1 MPWKIENY
9 VTRDGTEPVQEWLNE
24 LSDKKL
30 KAKMYTGISK
40 LGTHGVDILIK
51 TDLLKRISG
60 DDYDLYEL
68 RGGQGRITV
77 YFDRE
82 LIGFVLLNAFLKK
95 RQKENR
101 RIEEARRFLHDY
113 LDRKRR

>member
-40 LGTHGVDILIK
+40 LV
-51 TDLLKRISG
+51 SC
-60 DDYDLYEL
+60 
-68 RGGQGRITV
+68 
-77 YFDRE
+77 
-82 LIGFVLLNAFLKK
+82 AFK
-95 RQKENR
+95 
-101 RIEEARRFLHDY
+101 
-113 LDRKRR
+113 